1 MEEKIATDI
10 IDIGAIIKRIKSK
23 KKLFVRVVAITFVV
37 SCALILCV
45 PRYYEC
51 EIKLAPE
58 MSSSD
63 LGSIGSLASS
73 FGVNLD
79 DAMGNSEDAI
89 GPDLYPDLLQTKD
102 FQVKMFPMRV
112 RSLDGSIDT
121 DYYTYL
127 SKMQKSAFW
136 MKWLNAIK
144 KLFVSPEP
152 ELPSS
157 KRKGNEVD
165 PFRLTKRQFA
175 VASKIGNKI
184 KCSIDKKTY
193 VISIMVED
201 QDALICA
208 TVADSVAQRLQAFIT
223 EYRTKKACND
233 LEYAKKL
240 NAEAKRSYIKA
251 QRVYATYCDEN
262 MDVVLQSYKSQMEAL
277 ENELQLKYNNY
288 NATATQLQMAMAK
301 VQEKT
306 PAFTIMQGASVPI
319 KPTGPKRMIFV
330 ASMMLLSF
338 IVTAFWTV
346 KDLLFAKF

>member
-1 MEEKIATDI
+1 MEEKTVTDI

-23 KKLFVRVVAITFVV
+23 KKLFIRVVAITFVV

-58 MSSSD
+58 VSGSD

-79 DAMGNSEDAI
+79 ATVGSSEDAI

-136 MKWLNAIK
+136 MKWINAIK
-144 KLFVSPEP
+144 KLFISPEP
-152 ELPSS
+152 VSS
-157 KRKGNEVD
+157 GKGKGSEVD
-165 PFRLTKRQFA
+165 PFRLTRRQFA
-175 VASKIGNKI
+175 VANKIGSKI

-193 VISIMVED
+193 VISIFVED

-223 EYRTKKACND
+223 EYRTKKARND
-233 LEYAKKL
+233 LEHAKIL
-240 NAEAKRSYIKA
+240 NAEAKRSYMKA
-251 QRVYATYCDEN
+251 QRAYATCCDEN
-262 MDVVLQSYKSQMEAL
+262 MDVVLQSYRSQMEAL

-306 PAFTIMQGASVPI
+306 PAFTILQSASVPI

-330 ASMMLLSF
+330 AGMMLLAF
-338 IVTAFWTV
+338 VVTAFWTV
-346 KDLLFAKF
+346 RDLLFARF